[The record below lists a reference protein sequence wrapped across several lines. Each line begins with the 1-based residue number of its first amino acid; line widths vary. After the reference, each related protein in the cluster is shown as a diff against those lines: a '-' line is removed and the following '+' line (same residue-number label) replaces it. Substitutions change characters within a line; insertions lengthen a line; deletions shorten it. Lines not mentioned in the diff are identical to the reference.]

1 MALVLADR
9 VQETTTTSGTGTIT
23 LAGAVAG
30 FQSFSVVGNGN
41 TTYYTIVNGNNWE
54 VGIGTYTSAGTT
66 LARTTILS
74 SSSAGSAITL
84 SGTSNVFITAPSS
97 RTTMRDGSNVL
108 TLQAGTTTA
117 APLAFQSGTN
127 LTTATAGSMEYDG
140 KVIYGTPQGAQ
151 RGVIPGVQMYVFNS
165 TYALSSASTSPQ
177 AWVNGLSCTL
187 SSNTTYA
194 FQAFIPFIRT
204 GTGTVIVSHGFGGT
218 ATLTG
223 ITYYL
228 YRYYASTSGFT
239 AVNNSGSLASV
250 NFIATAA
257 DTTTMT
263 GSSTNP
269 TYQWLQ
275 MDGHVVVNAGG
286 TFTPTLTTSATGSTN
301 TIQVG
306 AYFRIYP
313 VGAGGA
319 SNVSVG
325 TWA

>member
-9 VQETTTTSGTGTIT
+9 VQETTTTTGTGTIT

-30 FQSFSVVGNGN
+30 FQSFSVIGNGN
-41 TTYYTIVNGNNWE
+41 TTYYTIISGNNWE

-74 SSSAGSAITL
+74 SSNAGSAITL
-84 SGTSNVFITAPSS
+84 SGTSNVFVTAPSS

-127 LTTATAGSMEYDG
+127 LTTATAGAMEYDG
-140 KVIYGTPQGAQ
+140 RVPYFTPQGTQ
-151 RGVIPGVQMYVFNS
+151 RGVVPGMQYYSFNS
-165 TYALSSASTSPQ
+165 TYALSSAVTTPQ

-194 FQAFIPFIRT
+194 FEAVIPINKT
-204 GTGTVIVSHGFGGT
+204 GTGTYVVSHGFGGT
-218 ATLTG
+218 ATLTSIG
-223 ITYYL
+223 YL
-228 YRYYASTSGFT
+228 TYRYFASGGL
-239 AVNNSGSLASV
+239 AVVNTPPASMGW
-250 NFIATAA
+250 IATAA

-263 GSSTNP
+263 SSATAT
-269 TYQWLQ
+269 TYQIYTMQ
-275 MDGHVVVNAGG
+275 GNATVNAGG
-286 TFTPTLTTSATGSTN
+286 TFTPTLTISATGPVL
-301 TIQVG
+301 TIQPG
-306 AYFRIYP
+306 AFFRIYP